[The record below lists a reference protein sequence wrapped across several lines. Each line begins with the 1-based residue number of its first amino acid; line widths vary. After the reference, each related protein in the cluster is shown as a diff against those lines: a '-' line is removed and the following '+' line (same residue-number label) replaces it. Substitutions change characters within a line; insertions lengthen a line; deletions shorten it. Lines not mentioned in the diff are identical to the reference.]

1 MTAPETVPNVPK
13 SPDALAAYHHRWIA
27 GGARTALLLHGTG
40 GNEDDL
46 LPIAAELFPGA
57 SVLALRGN
65 VLEGSMPRFFRRL
78 AEGVFDQADLAF
90 RTTQLAA
97 FVTAAAAAYKFDLS
111 QLTAI
116 GFSNGANI
124 AASVLLRHPG
134 MLRQAVLFRAMVP
147 SAAKPEK
154 SARGTRVYIGAG
166 QRDPIIPPPNV
177 EQLAA
182 LLRESGADVTLEWR
196 TAGHGLTAEDI
207 DGAQRWLALG

>member
-1 MTAPETVPNVPK
+1 MTVPPAPPNA
-13 SPDALAAYHHRWIA
+13 PDALSAYHHRWIA
-27 GGARTALLLHGTG
+27 GGPQTALLLHGTG

-46 LPIAAELFPGA
+46 LPLATELLPGA

-65 VLEGSMPRFFRRL
+65 VLEGPMPRFFRRL

-97 FVTAAAAAYKFDLS
+97 FVNAAAAAYKFNLS
-111 QLTAI
+111 EVTTI

-124 AASVLLRHPG
+124 AASVLLRQPG
-134 MLRQAVLFRAMVP
+134 LLRRAVLFRAMVP
-147 SAAKPEK
+147 SPAKPAK
-154 SARGTRVYIGAG
+154 TAGGIRVYIGAG

-182 LLRESGADVTLEWR
+182 LLRESGAEVTLEWR

-207 DGAQRWLALG
+207 DGARRWLAVG

>member
-1 MTAPETVPNVPK
+1 MTAPHTPPNA
-13 SPDALAAYHHRWIA
+13 PDALAAYHHRWNA

-46 LPIAAELFPGA
+46 LPLAAELFPGA

-65 VLEGSMPRFFRRL
+65 VLEGPMPRFFRRL

-90 RTTQLAA
+90 RTMQLAA
-97 FVTAAAAAYKFDLS
+97 FIDAAALAYNFDLS

-124 AASVLLRHPG
+124 AASVLLRRPG
-134 MLRQAVLFRAMVP
+134 LVRQAVLFRAMVP
-147 SAAKPEK
+147 SPGKPEK
-154 SARGTRVYIGAG
+154 TGGGTRVYIGAG

-177 EQLAA
+177 EELAG

-196 TAGHGLTAEDI
+196 LAGHGLTAEDI
-207 DGAQRWLALG
+207 DGARRWLARG

>member
-1 MTAPETVPNVPK
+1 MTVPPAAPNA
-13 SPDALAAYHHRWIA
+13 PDALSAYHHRWIA
-27 GGARTALLLHGTG
+27 GGLQTALLLHGTG

-46 LPIAAELFPGA
+46 LPLAAELFPGA
-57 SVLALRGN
+57 AVLAVRGN
-65 VLEGSMPRFFRRL
+65 VLEGPMPRFFRRL

-97 FVTAAAAAYKFDLS
+97 FVSAAADAYKFDLS
-111 QLTAI
+111 QVTAI

-134 MLRQAVLFRAMVP
+134 LLRQAVLFRAMVP
-147 SAAKPEK
+147 SPTTPEK
-154 SARGTRVYIGAG
+154 TGSGTRVYIGAG

-207 DGAQRWLALG
+207 DGARRWLALG